1 MAEGIVVGWSWEHGI
16 SRLYVHHKFGAAGQ
30 SSLRKASVGFFR
42 LSWLYALDLILLL
55 ERTRNVPHEPY
66 ASSEKSWRR
75 NVQSIQLLVVPEG
88 IQVPSEPA
96 GAKRAKT

>member
-1 MAEGIVVGWSWEHGI
+1 MGWYWEHSI
-16 SRLYVHHKFGAAGQ
+16 SRLYVQHKFGAAGQ
-30 SSLRKASVGFFR
+30 SSLRKASVEIFR

-66 ASSEKSWRR
+66 ASREKSWRR
-75 NVQSIQLLVVPEG
+75 NVQSIQLPLVPEG

-96 GAKRAKT
+96 GTKRAKI